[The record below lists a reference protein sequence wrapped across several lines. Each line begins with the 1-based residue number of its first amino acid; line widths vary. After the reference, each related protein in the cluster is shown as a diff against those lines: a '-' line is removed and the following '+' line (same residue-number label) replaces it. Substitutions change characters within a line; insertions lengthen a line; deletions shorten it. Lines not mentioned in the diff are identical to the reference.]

1 MSTVQKREYMREDI
15 AELIKTSLN
24 ENDRLNCATAFKISA
39 KTKSQISEVAKVA
52 NELNI
57 RIDNCDLGQFGSLD
71 TQTGEVEVLN
81 KLKPYIDDQSRIF
94 CKDARACASGVS
106 LKKIRSTLKDFKID
120 VKYCELGCFKEKKG
134 KSMKIKTKIWIEN
147 HKGELLFGKGKTEVL
162 DVIEQTGSIKKAAE
176 ILGMNYKKCWNHLKI
191 LETNFKDELFETK
204 QGGGEDAGTK
214 LKPKAF
220 DLIRNY
226 RQLEKDIEDFANKR
240 FKELFLK
247 KDQ

>member
-1 MSTVQKREYMREDI
+1 MREDI
-15 AELIKTSLN
+15 AEFIKTSLN
-24 ENDRLNCATAFKISA
+24 ENGRLNCATAFKIA
-39 KTKSQISEVAKVA
+39 TKTKSEPKDVSSIA

-57 RIDNCDLGQFGSLD
+57 RIDNCDLGQFGRLEMQNGS
-71 TQTGEVEVLN
+71 TEVLE
-81 KLKPYIDDQSRIF
+81 KLKPFLDDKNRIF
-94 CKDARACASGVS
+94 CKDARACASGIS
-106 LKKIRSTLKDFKID
+106 LKKVRSTLKDFKID

-147 HKGELLFGKGKTEVL
+147 SKGELLFGKGKTEVL

-220 DLIRNY
+220 ELIQNY
-226 RQLEKDIEDFANKR
+226 RKLQQDIEEFANKR

-247 KDQ
+247 KD